1 MVKICTHHSFSKWQK
16 LQLQSDK
23 LLVQTPNL
31 TKMVFGMV
39 LQEYFET
46 YYVKK
51 H

>member
-31 TKMVFGMV
+31 TKNGVWYGFYRNISRHIM
-39 LQEYFET
+39 
-46 YYVKK
+46 
-51 H
+51 